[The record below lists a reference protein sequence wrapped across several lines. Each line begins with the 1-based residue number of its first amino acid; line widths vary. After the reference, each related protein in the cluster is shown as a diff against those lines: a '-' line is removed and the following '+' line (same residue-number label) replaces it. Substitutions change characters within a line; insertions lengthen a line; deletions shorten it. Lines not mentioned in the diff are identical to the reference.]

1 MTGGATLAVGTGELA
16 TAPSLALPIVCL
28 TAAAAGVI
36 RRYFAAQERRART
49 LFTGLA
55 REHAE
60 RQRELDRREAELVRR
75 EQALRRIRFTTEL
88 RIANVYGRLDQV
100 LNERAVEHAELR
112 VEYQELARE
121 FNEICVESAL
131 TEPAEAQHP
140 SPVAVGQLTAVRD
153 GHGPRALPRRRGPR
167 PFLTVV
173 EDAEELQ
180 ESG

>member
-1 MTGGATLAVGTGELA
+1 M
-16 TAPSLALPIVCL
+16 CL

-36 RRYFAAQERRART
+36 RRYFATQERRVRT

-100 LNERAVEHAELR
+100 LNERAVERIEHAELR

-121 FNEICVESAL
+121 FNEICVEAAV
-131 TEPAEAQHP
+131 TEPAGAQHP